1 MADISQ
7 VEDGM
12 ASLDVSAKENL
23 FDKIKKS
30 GSTSSTDKMKEIFRY
45 FDKDK

>member
-7 VEDGM
+7 VDDGM
-12 ASLDVSAKENL
+12 ASLDLSSKENI

-30 GSTSSTDKMKEIFRY
+30 GATSSPEKMKEIFRY

>member
-7 VEDGM
+7 VDDGV
-12 ASLDVSAKENL
+12 AALDVSAKENL
-23 FDKIKKS
+23 FDTIRRS
-30 GSTSSTDKMKEIFRY
+30 GSTSSTDKMREIYRY